1 MARPKDADKR
11 QLILAE
17 AKKMFAE
24 RGYERSSMGA
34 LAARIG
40 IPVGSLYTYFPSK
53 EALLGVIVEEGW
65 SEFASYLEEGLEGN
79 AASGAKAAGLVSRPA
94 GPVSKGS
101 FADAG
106 LAKLAFLI
114 RKALPALFKDV
125 DLIAILLGQAGSV
138 TRLKEKLDYLAS
150 LIASIIGECVEEKGE
165 NPRTAIPE
173 LEAGLLVMLLG
184 SLESLRL
191 SRRIDTGIG
200 AEEII
205 AFLASTV
212 EATLG
217 RALPEV

>member
-1 MARPKDADKR
+1 MQQVKSETFLAGARMVSPRTLPVPVRSR
-11 QLILAE
+11 QRRLANNLGR
-17 AKKMFAE
+17 AWVLHRQAML
-24 RGYERSSMGA
+24 RGVAVAVLLAGAA
-34 LAARIG
+34 LAYQLREPIVAGAAI
-40 IPVGSLYTYFPSK
+40 
-53 EALLGVIVEEGW
+53 LGEVAQG
-65 SEFASYLEEGLEGN
+65 
-79 AASGAKAAGLVSRPA
+79 R
-94 GPVSKGS
+94 

-114 RKALPALFKDV
+114 RKALPALFKDM
-125 DLIAILLGQAGSV
+125 DLIAILLGQAGSA